1 MKYDWL
7 VFFSSFLFKL
17 SSFCSA
23 GNFVL
28 KLVFTCIFAI
38 SFHCSAFS
46 NVSRFNTRMETLK
59 YLFSFCLPNSI
70 IYSNFSASVGHF
82 VAQQR
87 SDRMSCF
94 LIILTQ
100 QVSFY
105 WIKLHFEESVLTIV
119 PNFCCLMK
127 QDNRCGLNMHGL
139 YYANN

>member
-23 GNFVL
+23 ENFVL
-28 KLVFTCIFAI
+28 KLVFTCIFAF

-46 NVSRFNTRMETLK
+46 NVSRFNTRMEILK

-70 IYSNFSASVGHF
+70 IFSNFSASVGHF

-87 SDRMSCF
+87 SNRMSCF
-94 LIILTQ
+94 PIILTQ
-100 QVSFY
+100 QVDINNCRHNKPRELLINQRKY
-105 WIKLHFEESVLTIV
+105 VIIT
-119 PNFCCLMK
+119 
-127 QDNRCGLNMHGL
+127 LNP
-139 YYANN
+139 YSI